1 MRRVQHKI
9 YSVESEAKSVASTA
23 SLGCAMRVHVV
34 RSGESWVAQLMT
46 TQNDL
51 SHEEGGSGAGSSG
64 NEAVGRDHT
73 STAGATRGG
82 SRGSRRAS
90 RSSRAATGSGGRGG
104 AGSGRRRVVV
114 VVVVA
119 VRRAGRAGRA
129 RGAGAR
135 RRVKAVVGL
144 ALRDGHLGRVVWLSG
159 GVVDDKGE
167 LSARG
172 LVDSPR
178 VATGGTGLLREL
190 LQWGSAGVLALD
202 DGEVNI
208 TLGASPG
215 DGSRLCDA
223 ERRVVRE
230 SATFDTMHDRN
241 ILNRVS
247 TNLALDELRRALDG
261 GGLSRDGKGDKGGDG
276 SESLHFW
283 KK

>member
-34 RSGESWVAQLMT
+34 RSGESWVAQLLP

-82 SRGSRRAS
+82 SRGSRRAG
-90 RSSRAATGSGGRGG
+90 RSSRAATGSSGRGG
-104 AGSGRRRVVV
+104 AGSGRRRVVI
-114 VVVVA
+114 VVVA
-119 VRRAGRAGRA
+119 VRRARRAGRA

-223 ERRVVRE
+223 EKRVVRE
-230 SATFDTMHDRN
+230 SATFNTMHDRN
-241 ILNRVS
+241 ILNRIS

-261 GGLSRDGKGDKGGDG
+261 GGLSRNGKGDKGGDG
-276 SESLHFW
+276 SEGLHFW
-283 KK
+283 

>member
-1 MRRVQHKI
+1 MRRVQHEM

-23 SLGCAMRVHVV
+23 SLGVCYACACRERSSENWVV
-34 RSGESWVAQLMT
+34 QLIT

-73 STAGATRGG
+73 STAGATGRG

-90 RSSRAATGSGGRGG
+90 RSGRAGTGSSGRGG
-104 AGSGRRRVVV
+104 AGSGGRRVGV

-119 VRRAGRAGRA
+119 VRRAGRA

-135 RRVKAVVGL
+135 RRVKAVVRL
-144 ALRDGHLGRVVWLSG
+144 ALRNGHLGRVVWLSG

-202 DGEVNI
+202 DREVNV
-208 TLGASPG
+208 TLSTSPR
-215 DGSRLCDA
+215 DGSRLDGA
-223 ERRVVRE
+223 KRRVVRE
-230 SATFDTMHDRN
+230 SVTFDRMHDRN
-241 ILNRVS
+241 IHNRSS

-261 GGLSRDGKGDKGGDG
+261 GGLSRNGKGDKGGDG

-283 KK
+283 